1 MTRKHF
7 KAIADM
13 IRSMDC
19 STEQKRQFALG
30 MCVIAQQ
37 DNPNFKASRFMT
49 ACGLWS
55 FQNTTVERSKTWVI
69 VEQKK
74 WKTDITINGVVNSH

>member
-7 KAIADM
+7 QAIADM

-19 STEQKRQFALG
+19 SNEQKRQFALG

-37 DNPNFKASRFMT
+37 DNPNFKASRFMS
-49 ACGLWS
+49 ACGL
-55 FQNTTVERSKTWVI
+55 
-69 VEQKK
+69 
-74 WKTDITINGVVNSH
+74 